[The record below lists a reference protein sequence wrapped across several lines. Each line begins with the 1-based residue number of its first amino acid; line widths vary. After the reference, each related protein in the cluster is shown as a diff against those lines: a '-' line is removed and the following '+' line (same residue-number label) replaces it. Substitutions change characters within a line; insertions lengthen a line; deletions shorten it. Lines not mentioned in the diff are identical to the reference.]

1 MFLIFDWTKIKI
13 RFQFFLKFIY
23 SEKAILRNLHQLFVL
38 FVRWIISQNFVAF
51 SGYMNFIFKCV
62 RNQNWKMS
70 SNFAHLQK
78 RIIHKLTK
86 MKLRKYNFRS
96 EKLLSTSQ
104 KVFCFKTCNN
114 LSLSKLCNLKPDWR
128 KKVFGRTQF
137 ICLINLICQN
147 CLKWKKL
154 STLLYIISILKAKYL
169 MGFRFPSLL

>member
-1 MFLIFDWTKIKI
+1 MYIHVIFNPNQVKKPQGNKVVQYFKILNSVWTLSLNVLGIKI
-13 RFQFFLKFIY
+13 ERWVP
-23 SEKAILRNLHQLFVL
+23 ILRSYKKEFNIV
-38 FVRWIISQNFVAF
+38 
-51 SGYMNFIFKCV
+51 
-62 RNQNWKMS
+62 
-70 SNFAHLQK
+70 
-78 RIIHKLTK
+78 HKLTK

-154 STLLYIISILKAKYL
+154 STLLYIISIWKAKYL